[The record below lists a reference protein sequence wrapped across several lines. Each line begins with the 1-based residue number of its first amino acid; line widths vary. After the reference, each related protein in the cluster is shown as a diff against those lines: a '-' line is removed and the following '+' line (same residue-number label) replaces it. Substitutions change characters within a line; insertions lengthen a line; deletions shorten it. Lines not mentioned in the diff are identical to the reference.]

1 MKVTS
6 LALQTTLEKVRPG
19 ASSPFARASRSRM
32 RSSSCAKAFHPGVDS
47 YSAFMEADARTPT
60 GLRGYLR
67 ERGIGSVYICGLATD
82 FCVAWSA
89 LDARKLGFAVTV
101 IEDACRAIDVQGSLA
116 AAWENMQRAGVARI
130 KSTKAT

>member
-1 MKVTS
+1 
-6 LALQTTLEKVRPG
+6 
-19 ASSPFARASRSRM
+19 
-32 RSSSCAKAFHPGVDS
+32 
-47 YSAFMEADARTPT
+47 MEADAKTPT

-67 ERGIGSVYICGLATD
+67 ERDIGSVYICGLATD